1 MGHPTIYPT
10 GVTVYNPEK
19 CWNGFTIFQA
29 LEVGAVLMNMN
40 GRENKVWK
48 GVHGFPNKIF
58 PGGYLMTSRGSRDG
72 RYGVQDGL
80 DLVQIDW
87 DGNVVWKFDRNE
99 YIEDPGIP
107 GRWMARSSTTTSAKA
122 APPATTRPAWSPRPT
137 PAIRL
142 CSRTATP
149 AIPRFPTSSFSTT

>member
-48 GVHGFPNKIF
+48 GVHKI
-58 PGGYLMTSRGSRDG
+58 
-72 RYGVQDGL
+72 YGKFR
-80 DLVQIDW
+80 LVILL
-87 DGNVVWKFDRNE
+87 NENLKRNRPFC
-99 YIEDPGIP
+99 Y
-107 GRWMARSSTTTSAKA
+107 TTIVYVYTD
-122 APPATTRPAWSPRPT
+122 
-137 PAIRL
+137 
-142 CSRTATP
+142 
-149 AIPRFPTSSFSTT
+149 